1 MNLKTLI
8 GAVVTAG
15 GLMGLTLAIGA
26 PAQAYVHPAE
36 VAEPGTRPI
45 DTIVVVAPRIRHE
58 RDRVGPSRVTTI
70 SRDIRVPFD
79 DLDLTRTGDLY
90 LLEQRV
96 EEAAQEVCEELADL
110 FPDAQP
116 SVSVCTRRA
125 AEDAMVQVR
134 EAARRALDG

>member
-1 MNLKTLI
+1 MTMKTWLVM
-8 GAVVTAG
+8 ATASAW
-15 GLMGLTLAIGA
+15 LMGQAVSAGA
-26 PAQAYVHPAE
+26 ADDTPEREA
-36 VAEPGTRPI
+36 RPI
-45 DTIVVVAPRIRHE
+45 DTIVVVAPRIRQE
-58 RDRVGPSRVTTI
+58 TDRVGPTRVTTI

-90 LLEQRV
+90 RLEQRV

-116 SVSVCTRRA
+116 SVAVCTRRA

-134 EAARRALDG
+134 NAARNALDS